1 MIKKNCI
8 VYLVKANENDIDMLN
23 ISLGLLGDNLLSQVH
38 NQDSDVDVILF
49 HEESFDDQ
57 YKSRVNRPN
66 NGNLIFSLVT
76 FHEPRGMGNRAN
88 FFSGSIFRESI
99 LNDYK
104 YFLRLNTDSY
114 ILSRLNYDIFDM
126 MEKGNYKYGYIEQAI
141 QKALPEVIVD
151 MWKDFYGTESNIEEG
166 LMYGTDF
173 EICDI
178 DWFASG
184 MYGMFYR
191 KLEVSERC
199 YTHCYRDAAFRYLG
213 VNLFLPKE
221 QKVAVS
227 GFVYQHGAIYD
238 LTK

>member
-1 MIKKNCI
+1 MNKKNCI
-8 VYLVKANENDIDMLN
+8 VYLVKANEHSLDTLN
-23 ISLGLLGDNLLSQVH
+23 ISLGLLGDNLLSQIH
-38 NQDSDVDVILF
+38 NQDSDIDVILF

-76 FHEPRGMGNRAN
+76 FRGMVAGWISN
-88 FFSGSIFRESI
+88 FFAGAIFRESI

-114 ILSRLNYDIFDM
+114 ILSKLKYDIFDM
-126 MEKGNYKYGYIEQAI
+126 MEKGNYKYGYIEEAV
-141 QKALPEVIVD
+141 KKSSPELIVD

-166 LMYGTDF
+166 LMYYTNF

-184 MYGMFYR
+184 MYAMFYR
-191 KLEVSERC
+191 KLELSGRC
-199 YTHCYRDAAFRYLG
+199 YTHFYRDGPFRYLG
-213 VNLFLPKE
+213 VNLFMPKE
-221 QKVAVS
+221 QRVAVR
-227 GFVYQHGAIYD
+227 GFIYQHGEIYD

>member
-1 MIKKNCI
+1 MNKKNCI
-8 VYLVKANENDIDMLN
+8 VYLVKANEHSLDTLN
-23 ISLGLLGDNLLSQVH
+23 ISLGLLGDNLLSQIH
-38 NQDSDVDVILF
+38 NQDSDIDVILF
-49 HEESFDDQ
+49 HDESFDDQ
-57 YKSRVNRPN
+57 YKSRVSRPN
-66 NGNLIFSLVT
+66 NGNLIYQLVT
-76 FHEPRGMGNRAN
+76 FPKLQVDIYS
-88 FFSGSIFRESI
+88 FFSGAIFRESI

-114 ILSRLNYDIFDM
+114 ILSKLKYDIFDM
-126 MEKGNYKYGYIEQAI
+126 MDQGGYKYGFIEEAI
-141 QKALPEVIVD
+141 QKAPPEVIVD

-166 LMYGTDF
+166 LAYGTDF

-199 YTHCYRDAAFRYLG
+199 YTHSYGDAPFRYLG

-221 QKVAVS
+221 QRVAVR
-227 GFVYQHGAIYD
+227 GFIYQRGEIYD